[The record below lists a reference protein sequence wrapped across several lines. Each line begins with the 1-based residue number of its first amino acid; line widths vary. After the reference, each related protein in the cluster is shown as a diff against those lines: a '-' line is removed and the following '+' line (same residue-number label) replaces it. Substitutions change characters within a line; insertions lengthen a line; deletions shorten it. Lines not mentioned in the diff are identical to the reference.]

1 MEWNEMKQ
9 TNIAWQLNGLLSNRN
24 HGRTQHE
31 NRYKDK
37 NHNSY
42 VRFSFIIKSTKKTHT
57 QTVFY
62 GNGKERDTIISMHNI
77 QIYSKNPKFL
87 CLYWKQ
93 YCILKFIII
102 QIKLRLIVGY

>member
-9 TNIAWQLNGLLSNRN
+9 TDIAWQLNGLLSNRN

-42 VRFSFIIKSTKKTHT
+42 VRFSFIIKSTKKKTHT
-57 QTVFY
+57 NSILWKWQ
-62 GNGKERDTIISMHNI
+62 GKRHN
-77 QIYSKNPKFL
+77 YFNA
-87 CLYWKQ
+87 
-93 YCILKFIII
+93 
-102 QIKLRLIVGY
+102 

>member
-9 TNIAWQLNGLLSNRN
+9 TDIAWQLNGLLSNRN

-42 VRFSFIIKSTKKTHT
+42 VRFSFIIKSTKKNTH
-57 QTVFY
+57 
-62 GNGKERDTIISMHNI
+62 
-77 QIYSKNPKFL
+77 
-87 CLYWKQ
+87 KQ
-93 YCILKFIII
+93 YSMEMARKETQLFQCITFKFIQKIRSFSVCI
-102 QIKLRLIVGY
+102 GNNIAF

>member
-37 NHNSY
+37 NHNND

-57 QTVFY
+57 NSILWKWQ
-62 GNGKERDTIISMHNI
+62 GKRHN
-77 QIYSKNPKFL
+77 YFNA
-87 CLYWKQ
+87 
-93 YCILKFIII
+93 
-102 QIKLRLIVGY
+102 